1 MMMDMMADGDGMANM
16 TDMQMGALMD
26 SINAINAR
34 LTGAVDA
41 ALAALVTSLVA
52 ALPDLEGE
60 VTNMPVQME
69 VIGGGGD
76 DGRQAPAPPGGAGDD
91 DAGALGSG
99 AIAGIA
105 VGAASLALGVGL
117 MSWRRIAHRRG
128 SGRVA
133 SKGSDGAARVVGK
146 EVV

>member
-16 TDMQMGALMD
+16 TDMQMGAVMD
-26 SINAINAR
+26 SVNAINAR

-52 ALPDLEGE
+52 ALPDMEGE

-76 DGRQAPAPPGGAGDD
+76 DGRQAPAPPGGTGDD

-117 MSWRRIAHRRG
+117 MSWRIAHRRG

>member
-52 ALPDLEGE
+52 ALPD
-60 VTNMPVQME
+60 
-69 VIGGGGD
+69 
-76 DGRQAPAPPGGAGDD
+76 
-91 DAGALGSG
+91 
-99 AIAGIA
+99 
-105 VGAASLALGVGL
+105 
-117 MSWRRIAHRRG
+117 RR
-128 SGRVA
+128 
-133 SKGSDGAARVVGK
+133 AR
-146 EVV
+146 

>member
-52 ALPDLEGE
+52 ALPD
-60 VTNMPVQME
+60 
-69 VIGGGGD
+69 
-76 DGRQAPAPPGGAGDD
+76 
-91 DAGALGSG
+91 
-99 AIAGIA
+99 
-105 VGAASLALGVGL
+105 
-117 MSWRRIAHRRG
+117 WR
-128 SGRVA
+128 
-133 SKGSDGAARVVGK
+133 AR
-146 EVV
+146 

>member
-52 ALPDLEGE
+52 ALPD
-60 VTNMPVQME
+60 
-69 VIGGGGD
+69 
-76 DGRQAPAPPGGAGDD
+76 
-91 DAGALGSG
+91 
-99 AIAGIA
+99 
-105 VGAASLALGVGL
+105 
-117 MSWRRIAHRRG
+117 
-128 SGRVA
+128 
-133 SKGSDGAARVVGK
+133 
-146 EVV
+146 